1 LIFHQGPLYNRRMK
15 QFDLSEEELTFLDT
29 QLQRT
34 RESLE
39 EARTA
44 IIGDRS
50 LSVEELLRIDPSLV
64 DDINTCD
71 QLIVRIQKEIGERR
85 S

>member
-1 LIFHQGPLYNRRMK
+1 MK